1 MTQLADFL
9 DDTRSDKR
17 RLWIDEL
24 LDGPDNAPLYVQ
36 HFAHFWRRQ
45 LLAQTTVQ
53 PETVVAPLEGW
64 LRKQLK
70 ANTPYDQLVRRL
82 LTDANA
88 SGFYLANENKAENL
102 ASRTSRL
109 FLGVKLECA
118 QCHDDRSG
126 GKWKR
131 TQFWEYAAF
140 FTGLREDLGD
150 PGFVIGQPHR
160 ARRMRGLPASR

>member
-1 MTQLADFL
+1 MADFL
-9 DDTRSDKR
+9 EDTRSDKR
-17 RLWIDEL
+17 RLLIDEL

-45 LLAQTTVQ
+45 LLAQTTMQ
-53 PETVVAPLEGW
+53 PEAVVAPLEGW

-70 ANTPYDQLVRRL
+70 ANTPYDRLVRGL

-88 SGFYLANENKAENL
+88 AGFYLANENKAENL

-109 FLGVKLECA
+109 LLGVKLECA

-140 FTGLREDLGD
+140 FTGLRDEQGD
-150 PGFVIGQPHR
+150 PDSSWR
-160 ARRMRGLPASR
+160 RDRRMRGLPASG